1 MLLEHMSNSGQRN
14 PPVKGRGAITNGI
27 SNRFNNLSREF
38 VGDWLDES
46 ELIDNPIKFRT
57 NVMQEFPKS
66 IVNFNNS
73 PDLPFDRSINAYRG
87 CEHGCIYCYAR
98 PTHAYFDLSP
108 GQDFESKLF
117 AKPKAAE
124 LLLQT
129 FAKPGYVPAPL
140 AIGTNTDPYQPI
152 ERRYRITRQILEVM
166 EQTNHPV
173 CITTKSDKLLDD
185 LDLLSALAKRQLIS
199 VAISVTTLNSH
210 IARILEPRAPSPSK
224 RLAAIKKL
232 EDMGVPTHVNISPVI
247 PAITDH
253 ELENIV
259 KISAEQGAKS
269 VSFIPIRLPYEVA
282 PLFEEWL
289 EAHFPSRKEKVLKII
304 ASMRNGKRNDPNFHS
319 RMRGT
324 GPWADLIKTRLN
336 VAARKYGLNKD
347 QVELRSDIF
356 KRPLIKGSQM
366 ELF

>member
-1 MLLEHMSNSGQRN
+1 MSDSAQRN
-14 PPVKGRGAITNGI
+14 TPIKGRGATTNGT
-27 SNRFNNLSREF
+27 SDRFNNLSREF
-38 VGDWLDES
+38 DGDWLDES
-46 ELIDNPIKFRT
+46 KLIDEPFKLRT
-57 NVMQEFPKS
+57 SVAQEFPNS
-66 IVNFNNS
+66 IVNFNSS
-73 PDLPFDRSINAYRG
+73 PDLPFDRSVNAYRG

-98 PTHAYFDLSP
+98 PTHAYYDLSP

-129 FAKPGYVPAPL
+129 FAKPGYLPAPL

-152 ERRYRITRQILEVM
+152 ERRYRITREILEVM
-166 EQTNHPV
+166 LQTNHPV
-173 CITTKSDKLLDD
+173 YITTKSDKLLNDI
-185 LDLLSALAKRQLIS
+185 DLLSALAKRQLTS
-199 VAISVTTLNSH
+199 VAISVTTLNPH
-210 IARILEPRAPSPSK
+210 VARILEPRAPSPSK

-232 EDMGVPTHVNISPVI
+232 RDSGIPTHVNISPVI

-259 KISAEQGAKS
+259 KISAEQGAHS
-269 VSFIPIRLPYEVA
+269 VSFIPIRLPHEVA
-282 PLFEEWL
+282 PLFEQWL
-289 EAHFPSRKEKVLKII
+289 EAYFPDRKSKVLNII

-324 GPWADLIKTRLN
+324 GPWADLVKTRLN
-336 VAARKYGLNKD
+336 IAARQHGLNKD
-347 QVELRSDIF
+347 RIELRTDLF
-356 KRPLIKGSQM
+356 KRPLVKGSQM